1 MLSRARRRGSSPT
14 GVSTVSLQA
23 AWPPTQPR
31 FPLSLGRGRRVLTA
45 GPASV
50 VPPVHADA
58 LLGTQGR
65 VGLQAGTLQVRGG
78 HVAAVEQAGF
88 IVVLGGRHGVALGKQ
103 AVEEGRR
110 SRAGWCPQPLTSP
123 CPAPPSGLHPLGA
136 QLSLYH
142 QTDARVLRVGTEH
155 QDWPQG
161 YRLASGTRAGLEG
174 SSWPRG
180 HRPRGLGLDLGAQA
194 GLGGMGWPRGLGVAS
209 GAWAGLRGRGW
220 PEAMAA
226 STEARGRALC
236 SAPREGR
243 PVSKWSP
250 GAKVPQQGQQ
260 GPSWPPRTRLWG

>member
-65 VGLQAGTLQVRGG
+65 VGLQAGTLQVRAG

-110 SRAGWCPQPLTSP
+110 SRADWCPQPLTSP

-194 GLGGMGWPRGLGVAS
+194 GLGGMGWPQGLGVAS
-209 GAWAGLRGRGW
+209 GAWAGLGGRGW